1 MLHLNHTLLKVD
13 SYIDN
18 YDNNIDARTYNTLT
32 GSASVILKNF
42 LNLNIGN
49 LKISPELFGK
59 INLTLIDEAIE
70 ANGRLN
76 GGATYKINAGE
87 IDEESI
93 EFGGNINF
101 EISSL
106 INISAYYNEVMGAE
120 YSSQEF
126 GIKANF
132 LW

>member
-1 MLHLNHTLLKVD
+1 MPASNWLSKISLRSLIKLNLFFLAV
-13 SYIDN
+13 
-18 YDNNIDARTYNTLT
+18 
-32 GSASVILKNF
+32 

-49 LKISPELFGK
+49 LKISPELFSK